1 MLRNRTRNPWILLLL
16 LATGAVIGSFLG
28 SYLSQFLPFLK
39 YSYPLGIREP
49 LYLDLGIFSLI
60 FGFVI
65 NINIAGIIGLILA
78 IMIFNRI

>member
-1 MLRNRTRNPWILLLL
+1 VRNRYKSPWILVLL

-28 SYLSQFLPFLK
+28 QYFSQFLPFLE

-49 LYLDLGIFSLI
+49 LFLDLGIFSLI

-65 NINIAGIIGLILA
+65 NINIAGVIGLILA
-78 IMIFNRI
+78 IFIFGRM